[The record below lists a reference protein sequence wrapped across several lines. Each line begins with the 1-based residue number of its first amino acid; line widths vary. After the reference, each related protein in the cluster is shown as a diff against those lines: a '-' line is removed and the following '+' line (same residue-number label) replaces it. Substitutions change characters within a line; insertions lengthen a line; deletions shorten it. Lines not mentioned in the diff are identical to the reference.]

1 MVVLDFWCGF
11 AEIFILICRTVVLQ
25 NQVVCDIWKFS
36 GNFNV
41 VYCLLMLFCVTFRRL
56 SVQFFGVC
64 TPLTPPSLITQMI
77 RDQNC
82 LPSVHWLNPFNQ
94 NICQTEFPKFYGVGW
109 NIIIDF
115 FLFYASQNTNFTLWD
130 SQKEPVLSLLVWLNR
145 PHQISTKFY

>member
-1 MVVLDFWCGF
+1 M
-11 AEIFILICRTVVLQ
+11 
-25 NQVVCDIWKFS
+25 
-36 GNFNV
+36 
-41 VYCLLMLFCVTFRRL
+41 VYCLLMLFCATFRHL
-56 SVQFFGVC
+56 SVQFFGVY

-115 FLFYASQNTNFTLWD
+115 FLFYASQTTNFTLWD
-130 SQKEPVLSLLVWLNR
+130 SQKEPVLSLLVWLIDHNKY
-145 PHQISTKFY
+145 QQNAIKQFVEISR

>member
-1 MVVLDFWCGF
+1 
-11 AEIFILICRTVVLQ
+11 
-25 NQVVCDIWKFS
+25 
-36 GNFNV
+36 
-41 VYCLLMLFCVTFRRL
+41 MLFCATFRHL
-56 SVQFFGVC
+56 SVQFFGVY

-115 FLFYASQNTNFTLWD
+115 FFVLRLLNNKFHTLGQSERTSPFTFGLVESTTTNINKML
-130 SQKEPVLSLLVWLNR
+130 LSNLL
-145 PHQISTKFY
+145 K